1 MDGQVG
7 LAAARAGR
15 ALKRV
20 ALGSTMAIAPSAFSP
35 AQHTRAPWRGA
46 LAGGLFGLGV
56 ALFFFAPAHW
66 LAAHLGQASGGRLRL
81 SDAQG
86 TVWAGSGQLSLHGGQ
101 GSNDASVL
109 PGRVQ
114 WRLIPALGALDLELR
129 ADCCTPEGLKI
140 RIVPSWSGARLQV
153 ADRQSHW
160 SAQWL
165 AGLGTPWNT
174 IRPEGKLLL
183 QSSGFVV
190 QWDAGRWSWKGA
202 LQIDA
207 LDMASRLSTVR
218 PMGSYRLRLQEGSAS
233 QLQLSTLQGGLQL
246 QGSGQWTGS
255 KWRFEG
261 EASAA
266 PEREEALTNLLN
278 IIGQRRGARSIIKLG

>member
-1 MDGQVG
+1 MT
-7 LAAARAGR
+7 A
-15 ALKRV
+15 
-20 ALGSTMAIAPSAFSP
+20 SAFSAAP
-35 AQHTRAPWRGA
+35 GQRAPWRCLVAGVI
-46 LAGGLFGLGV
+46 GGLCV
-56 ALFFFAPAHW
+56 ALLFFAPARW
-66 LAAHLGQASGGRLRL
+66 LAAQLGQASEGRLRL

-86 TVWAGSGQLSLHGGQ
+86 TVWSGSGQLSLHGGQ

-114 WRLIPALGALDLELR
+114 WRLLPTLGALDLELR
-129 ADCCTPEGLKI
+129 ADCCTPEGLNAH
-140 RIVPSWSGARLQV
+140 IVPSWTGARLQV

-174 IRPEGKLLL
+174 IRPEGQLLL

-190 QWDAGRWSWKGA
+190 QWDAGRMSWQGA

-207 LDMASRLSTVR
+207 LDMASRLSTLR
-218 PMGSYRLRLQEGSAS
+218 PMGSYRLRLHDGPSS

-246 QGSGQWTGS
+246 QGSGQWAGG

-266 PEREEALTNLLN
+266 PEREEALANLLN

>member
-1 MDGQVG
+1 MASTRSAFSALPATHAPWGWLVVGCAVG
-7 LAAARAGR
+7 LAC
-15 ALKRV
+15 ALV
-20 ALGSTMAIAPSAFSP
+20 
-35 AQHTRAPWRGA
+35 
-46 LAGGLFGLGV
+46 V
-56 ALFFFAPAHW
+56 FAPARW
-66 LAAHLGQASGGRLRL
+66 LATQLGQASQGHVRL
-81 SDAQG
+81 SDTQG

-101 GSNDASVL
+101 GSNDVSVL

-129 ADCCTPEGLKI
+129 ADCCTPEGLNVH
-140 RIVPSWSGARLQV
+140 IVPSWSGARLQV

-174 IRPEGKLLL
+174 IRPEGQLLL
-183 QSSGFVV
+183 QSSAFVV
-190 QWDAGRWSWKGA
+190 QWAAGRWSWQGA

-207 LDMASRLSTVR
+207 LDMASRLSTLR
-218 PMGSYRLRLQEGSAS
+218 PMGSYRLRLQDGPSS
-233 QLQLSTLQGGLQL
+233 QLELSTLQGGLQL
-246 QGSGQWTGS
+246 QGSGQWTGG

-266 PEREEALTNLLN
+266 PDREEALANLLN

>member
-1 MDGQVG
+1 
-7 LAAARAGR
+7 
-15 ALKRV
+15 
-20 ALGSTMAIAPSAFSP
+20 MAIAPSAFSAAP
-35 AQHTRAPWRGA
+35 GQRAPWRW
-46 LAGGLFGLGV
+46 LVAGSLLGLCV
-56 ALFFFAPAHW
+56 ALLFFAPARW
-66 LAAHLGQASGGRLRL
+66 LAAQVGQASDGRLRL

-86 TVWAGSGQLSLHGGQ
+86 TVWSGSGQLSLHGGQ

-114 WRLIPALGALDLELR
+114 WRLVPALGGLDLELR
-129 ADCCTPEGLKI
+129 ADCCTPEGLH
-140 RIVPSWSGARLQV
+140 VHFAPSWSGARLQL

-174 IRPEGKLLL
+174 IRPEGQLLL
-183 QSSGFVV
+183 QSNGFVV
-190 QWDAGRWSWKGA
+190 QWDGGRLSWQGT

-207 LDMASRLSTVR
+207 LDVASRLSTLR
-218 PMGSYRLRLQEGSAS
+218 PMGSYRLRLQEGPSS

-246 QGSGQWTGS
+246 QGSGQWTGG

-266 PEREEALTNLLN
+266 PDREDALANLLN